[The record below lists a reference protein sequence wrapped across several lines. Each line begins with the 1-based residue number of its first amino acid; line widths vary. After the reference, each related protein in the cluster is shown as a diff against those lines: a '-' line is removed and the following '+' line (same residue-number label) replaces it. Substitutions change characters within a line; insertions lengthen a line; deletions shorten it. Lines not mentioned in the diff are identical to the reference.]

1 MCVCVWLQNR
11 LLTFNAANLTA
22 FMYLGCSGLFDFHLI
37 WLAGGSVAFK
47 NWHNNYAGNGQRNEC
62 RTRQAETNP
71 NGSGSKASTQPIRAS
86 AAICSADNETSMEDN
101 CCAHTQGVGG
111 GVWGAGRGCVGVQ
124 CMLNAER
131 LAIVHCT
138 LQHILATNASVS
150 AAPRRGISNPLAHPL
165 PLRLFRLLLL
175 FLLPLEAT
183 SGRLCCPNGV

>member
-1 MCVCVWLQNR
+1 MQEGGRVSWHRQIRVDIFMTVCGSVSVCVCVCVWLQNR

-37 WLAGGSVAFK
+37 WLAGGIVAFK

-111 GVWGAGRGCVGVQ
+111 GVVCRAWLCGRTVH
-124 CMLNAER
+124 AE
-131 LAIVHCT
+131 C
-138 LQHILATNASVS
+138 
-150 AAPRRGISNPLAHPL
+150 
-165 PLRLFRLLLL
+165 
-175 FLLPLEAT
+175 
-183 SGRLCCPNGV
+183 